1 MELFLPET
9 GQICTLDWMW
19 GDRLHGYTLN
29 VIPSTREIVFCGEKK
44 CQKWTPSGWT
54 GLANLKKERLYH
66 TALAVEDD
74 LLLIGGETTWSTEVV
89 GGDMSY
95 EIEPRR

>member
-1 MELFLPET
+1 MELFLPAT

-29 VIPSTREIVFCGEKK
+29 VIPKTHEIVFCGEKK
-44 CQKWTPSGWT
+44 CQKWTPGGWAE
-54 GLANLKKERLYH
+54 LASLKQERLYH
-66 TALAVEDD
+66 TSLAVEDT
-74 LLLIGGETTWSTEVV
+74 LLLIGGETSWSTEVV
-89 GGDMSY
+89 GGDKSY